1 MNNSM
6 ENAPLNQL
14 VTGLL
19 ADLSGLVRK
28 EVDLAKTEASE
39 TYSRAISGVELL
51 LVGVVFAIGAVGVL
65 LSALVSSLA
74 ALLGSQ
80 FGMQEAGATA
90 LAAAIVGIAF
100 AAIAWMLM
108 SRGFSA
114 LRIQSMGM
122 DRTVQSLRRDVEVV
136 KEKI

>member
-6 ENAPLNQL
+6 ENAPLNQP

-74 ALLGSQ
+74 ALLGTQ

-90 LAAAIVGIAF
+90 LAAAIVGIVF

-114 LRIQSMGM
+114 LRIRSMGM